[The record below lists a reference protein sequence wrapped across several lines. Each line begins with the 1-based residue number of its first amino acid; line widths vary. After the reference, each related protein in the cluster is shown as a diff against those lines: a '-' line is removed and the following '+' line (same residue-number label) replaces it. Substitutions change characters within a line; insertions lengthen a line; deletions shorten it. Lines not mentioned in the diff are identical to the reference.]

1 MMAASMALPA
11 PIRRFKPF
19 VAARTILSLALAV
32 YFAFGVLAPL
42 AAGEDAGLPMC
53 CRRHGA
59 HHCAMSMMFAERA
72 TALGWRPAACP
83 RWPRNATVANFASL
97 VAPVMDCAAGRFAFI
112 SASRAK
118 SSHHAMLPIQR
129 RLGLRGPPS
138 RTA

>member
-11 PIRRFKPF
+11 SIPRLKPLA
-19 VAARTILSLALAV
+19 AARAVLSLAIAF

-59 HHCAMSMMFAERA
+59 HHCAMMMMAEERA
-72 TALGWRPAACP
+72 IGPGWRPAACP

-97 VAPVMDCAAGRFAFI
+97 IAPVVDRAAARFAFA
-112 SASRAK
+112 SATRAESSR
-118 SSHHAMLPIQR
+118 HAMLPLQR
-129 RLGLRGPPS
+129 RLGLRGPP
-138 RTA
+138 ACAA